1 MIHTSDE
8 AIIRLLLEKKGEE
21 KHSFQLHPA
30 QQITSVTCRTVT
42 DFLISQHRL
51 AFKPQEWDPLDQSKK
66 SRPVLCVRRTHI
78 GACLFLLVLL
88 ALTLSQAQNTPN
100 LRKLVYK
107 VAPKYPRELK
117 QNAIGGIVRLSIS
130 ISPNG
135 SVGKISPIGGN
146 PILVDAAT
154 LAVRQW
160 KYVPSDRPTT
170 TEIQLDF
177 IPSQQ

>member
-1 MIHTSDE
+1 MTTWS
-8 AIIRLLLEKKGEE
+8 AAPA
-21 KHSFQLHPA
+21 SHPA
-30 QQITSVTCRTVT
+30 G
-42 DFLISQHRL
+42 
-51 AFKPQEWDPLDQSKK
+51 
-66 SRPVLCVRRTHI
+66 VLCLI
-78 GACLFLLVLL
+78 ML
-88 ALTLSQAQNTPN
+88 ALFSLVSVEAQNTPT

-117 QNAIGGIVRLSIS
+117 QNSIGGVVRLSVS

-160 KYVPSDRPTT
+160 KYVPADHPST
-170 TEIQLDF
+170 TEVQLDF
-177 IPSQQ
+177 VPNQ

>member
-1 MIHTSDE
+1 MDQT
-8 AIIRLLLEKKGEE
+8 KK
-21 KHSFQLHPA
+21 P
-30 QQITSVTCRTVT
+30 
-42 DFLISQHRL
+42 
-51 AFKPQEWDPLDQSKK
+51 
-66 SRPVLCVRRTHI
+66 RPVPRFRQTGV
-78 GACLFLLVLL
+78 GVCLFIL
-88 ALTLSQAQNTPN
+88 ALLSLTLAHAQNTPS

-117 QNAIGGIVRLSIS
+117 QNAIGGVVRLSIS

-160 KYVPSDRPTT
+160 KYVPADRPTT
-170 TEIQLDF
+170 TEVQLDF
-177 IPSQQ
+177 IPGRQ

>member
-1 MIHTSDE
+1 
-8 AIIRLLLEKKGEE
+8 
-21 KHSFQLHPA
+21 
-30 QQITSVTCRTVT
+30 
-42 DFLISQHRL
+42 
-51 AFKPQEWDPLDQSKK
+51 LDQTKK
-66 SRPVLCVRRTHI
+66 SRPVLRVCQT
-78 GACLFLLVLL
+78 GAGVCLLML
-88 ALTLSQAQNTPN
+88 ALLSLRLSVAQNTPS

-107 VAPKYPRELK
+107 VAPKYPPELK
-117 QNAIGGIVRLSIS
+117 QNAIGGVVRLSIS

-160 KYVPSDRPTT
+160 KYVPADRPTT

-177 IPSQQ
+177 IPSRQ

>member
-1 MIHTSDE
+1 MWSTRSPH
-8 AIIRLLLEKKGEE
+8 
-21 KHSFQLHPA
+21 
-30 QQITSVTCRTVT
+30 RTYG
-42 DFLISQHRL
+42 
-51 AFKPQEWDPLDQSKK
+51 A
-66 SRPVLCVRRTHI
+66 LCLVVV
-78 GACLFLLVLL
+78 FLLSTV
-88 ALTLSQAQNTPN
+88 SFQAQNAPA

-154 LAVRQW
+154 LAVKRW
-160 KYVPSDRPTT
+160 KYAPADHPST
-170 TEIQLDF
+170 TEVQLDF
-177 IPSQQ
+177 VPNQQ